1 MCRKCNGLQ
10 ENALILIYLANVE
23 VREIVFLGG

>member
-10 ENALILIYLANVE
+10 ESALILKYLANVE